1 MVLSGLKTD
10 LILPVSTSGI
20 PSSIQNDTTGKNQDW
35 AVTGGGRTNIK
46 YSPLRQ
52 INTGNVQQ
60 LKVAWTYHSE
70 NNDTSKFGPMQ
81 CNPIIVQGVLYGVSP
96 KLKLFAVNAVTGKE
110 KWTFDPADSVI
121 NKTWFRNSVNMNRGV
136 TYWHNVSEKRILYT
150 VGPIVFAID
159 AHNGKL
165 IDSFGKNGG
174 IDLRPGLDRDEKKVY
189 ITPTSPIMVYK
200 DLFFVGGYVSENTPG
215 HIRAFD
221 IKTGQQKWIF
231 HTIPYPGE
239 PGYETWED
247 PSAYKRLG
255 SANSWSGFS
264 LDEKRGLLFA
274 GTGNPTNDFYGGGRL
289 GKTLYANCV
298 LAIDANTGKLKW
310 HFQTVHHDVWDMDIS
325 SPPIL
330 VTLKRA
336 GKPFDAVVQTTKT
349 GLVFVFGRETGK
361 PVFPII
367 EKPVITRTTITGE
380 KLSKTQPFP
389 VLPKPFARQILTEK
403 DLNRLVDDTS
413 YASIRSQFHS
423 YYSKGIY
430 TPPSKEGTI
439 VFPGYD
445 GGGEWGGPSFDPST
459 NMLYVNAN
467 EMAWVLN
474 LVENTRATTTTL
486 SNLQAGAVLY
496 NRNCMV
502 CHGPE
507 RLGGGDYPSI
517 LAAGKK
523 YNFKQFN
530 ELLST
535 GRRMMPGFNHLTAEE
550 KDALAAFILDDKNE
564 QAKPFKGLLGTVAG
578 AKAQSKISYSS
589 TGYNKFLT
597 REGYPAISPPWGT
610 LNAINLNTGQYMWK
624 IPLGEFEEL
633 KAKGIPPTGRE
644 NYGGSVVTAG
654 GLLFIAATAD
664 GKFRAINKKNGK
676 ILFETDLPAPGV
688 ATPAVYA
695 VDGTQYVVIA
705 CGGSKW
711 GGQSSDTYVAFSL
724 SR

>member
-1 MVLSGLKTD
+1 
-10 LILPVSTSGI
+10 
-20 PSSIQNDTTGKNQDW
+20 
-35 AVTGGGRTNIK
+35 
-46 YSPLRQ
+46 
-52 INTGNVQQ
+52 
-60 LKVAWTYHSE
+60 
-70 NNDTSKFGPMQ
+70 
-81 CNPIIVQGVLYGVSP
+81 
-96 KLKLFAVNAVTGKE
+96 
-110 KWTFDPADSVI
+110 
-121 NKTWFRNSVNMNRGV
+121 
-136 TYWHNVSEKRILYT
+136 
-150 VGPIVFAID
+150 
-159 AHNGKL
+159 
-165 IDSFGKNGG
+165 
-174 IDLRPGLDRDEKKVY
+174 
-189 ITPTSPIMVYK
+189 
-200 DLFFVGGYVSENTPG
+200 
-215 HIRAFD
+215 
-221 IKTGQQKWIF
+221 
-231 HTIPYPGE
+231 
-239 PGYETWED
+239 
-247 PSAYKRLG
+247 
-255 SANSWSGFS
+255 
-264 LDEKRGLLFA
+264 
-274 GTGNPTNDFYGGGRL
+274 
-289 GKTLYANCV
+289 
-298 LAIDANTGKLKW
+298 
-310 HFQTVHHDVWDMDIS
+310 
-325 SPPIL
+325 
-330 VTLKRA
+330 
-336 GKPFDAVVQTTKT
+336 
-349 GLVFVFGRETGK
+349 
-361 PVFPII
+361 
-367 EKPVITRTTITGE
+367 
-380 KLSKTQPFP
+380 
-389 VLPKPFARQILTEK
+389 
-403 DLNRLVDDTS
+403 
-413 YASIRSQFHS
+413 
-423 YYSKGIY
+423 
-430 TPPSKEGTI
+430 
-439 VFPGYD
+439 
-445 GGGEWGGPSFDPST
+445 
-459 NMLYVNAN
+459 MLYVNAN